1 MCSHQVLS
9 LHTEHHTLGWILHCP
24 EDCLSSLCFCC
35 MSQSQACLWGV
46 MGRPASKQVCWQT
59 ASDSITQL
67 AAYLCNKSWK
77 MESWSL
83 IFFYRERR
91 FTGGN
96 AEGSWNCLEL
106 KGLQGGSPLVNHEP
120 CLLRVFHLFSA
131 LQNAGLFLWSGRIFY
146 FFSSDFWINLSSFSW
161 AVRQTDRDRLLVAW
175 AFGSACLL
183 HSSTAQILLTLYL
196 DADILLMVSPLL
208 STCSWKLLAHLVPFP
223 SEWSSLPG
231 PKRTSTG
238 QKYIWHQALGA
249 AGCALSPKLF

>member
-1 MCSHQVLS
+1 MEDGILVSH
-9 LHTEHHTLGWILHCP
+9 
-24 EDCLSSLCFCC
+24 
-35 MSQSQACLWGV
+35 
-46 MGRPASKQVCWQT
+46 
-59 ASDSITQL
+59 
-67 AAYLCNKSWK
+67 
-77 MESWSL
+77 
-83 IFFYRERR
+83 FFYRERR

-106 KGLQGGSPLVNHEP
+106 KGLQGGSPPGESRALFAKGFPSLLCTAECWLVS
-120 CLLRVFHLFSA
+120 LIW
-131 LQNAGLFLWSGRIFY
+131 QDFL

-175 AFGSACLL
+175 AFGTACLL
-183 HSSTAQILLTLYL
+183 HSSSAQILLTSYL

-249 AGCALSPKLF
+249 AGCAVSPKLF